1 MARQRLYIVHG
12 RGNDAVGLVGCITAP
27 IGRAGG
33 NIVDLRQDVLHGL
46 FTLDMVVDLSE
57 SSLRL
62 DDLAVMVQEISEDT
76 GLTLSVEKYFPAPR
90 SPDKKKIL
98 LILLGNDK
106 PGIIA
111 NVSETL
117 SKYRVNIEAAQTIGR
132 EGMFLMELLT
142 DVSQCRIPLPN
153 LMASIEDG
161 MSAMNMKTIF
171 QTEDVFNKKK
181 RAILFEVTSSFVDPA
196 LCSEILRQTGLD
208 ADAITSAYPSRQVF
222 ASLEKAVC
230 HLDGFPAE
238 VMTTIVEGVEISSGT
253 LELMQT
259 LKTMGYKIALV
270 STALNVL
277 TGHLKAE
284 LGLDYSLGVQAR
296 IDDDSQTFAGE
307 VTEADCAVVDLERMV
322 AQVAEWEKISADDI
336 TVISD
341 AGLASAP
348 GIGLELD
355 LEQLLHL
362 FNQRVITKHNLIG
375 ILGSFGVP
383 RS

>member
-1 MARQRLYIVHG
+1 
-12 RGNDAVGLVGCITAP
+12 
-27 IGRAGG
+27 
-33 NIVDLRQDVLHGL
+33 
-46 FTLDMVVDLSE
+46 
-57 SSLRL
+57 
-62 DDLAVMVQEISEDT
+62 
-76 GLTLSVEKYFPAPR
+76 
-90 SPDKKKIL
+90 

-222 ASLEKAVC
+222 ASLEKAVS